1 MIHIIKNIPRPD
13 AALVEELS
21 RHGSATVH
29 EAMGRIGAMERTIK
43 PLARGMKI
51 CGPAF
56 TVKAQAG
63 DNVMILKAMRE
74 ARPGDVIVVDC
85 GRCPESGP
93 FGELAAA
100 ECQTKGLGGFVTT
113 GSVRD
118 TAEIIAMGFPVFSSG
133 VSIVGTVKESLG
145 LINHPISAG
154 GVIVHPGDI
163 ILGDDDGIVVIPLAG
178 AADALEKSDARV
190 EKEAKTLEKI
200 RAGGSIF
207 DIYGYAAVLERQGCV
222 EEEA

>member
-1 MIHIIKNIPRPD
+1 MIHIIRHIPRPD
-13 AALVEELS
+13 PALVQALA

-29 EAMGRIGAMERTIK
+29 EAMGRFGAFNRTIK
-43 PLARGMKI
+43 PLARGMKL
-51 CGPAF
+51 CGPAV

-63 DNVMILKAMRE
+63 DNVMILRAIRD

-93 FGELAAA
+93 FGELMAT
-100 ECQTKGLGGFVTT
+100 ECQVKGLGGFVTT

-118 TAEIIAMGFPVFSSG
+118 SAEIIAMGFPVFSSG

-145 LINHPISAG
+145 LINYPISAG
-154 GVIVHPGDI
+154 DVIVNPGDV
-163 ILGDDDGIVVIPLAG
+163 ILGDDDGVVVVPLDRAEEVL
-178 AADALEKSDARV
+178 AASDARV
-190 EKEAKTLEKI
+190 EKERATLEKI

-207 DIYGYAAVLERQGCV
+207 DIYGYDQVLRRQGCR
-222 EEEA
+222 EEEP

>member
-1 MIHIIKNIPRPD
+1 MIHIIKNIPRPE
-13 AALVEELS
+13 AEVVERFS

-29 EAMGRIGAMERTIK
+29 EAMGRFGAMNRAIK
-43 PLARGMKI
+43 PLARGMKV

-63 DNVMILKAMRE
+63 DNVMILRAIRD
-74 ARPGDVIVVDC
+74 ARPGDIIVVDC

-93 FGELAAA
+93 FGELTAT

-118 TAEIIAMGFPVFSSG
+118 SAEIIAMGFPVFSSG
-133 VSIVGTVKESLG
+133 ISIVGTVKESLG

-154 GVIVHPGDI
+154 DVIVNPGDI
-163 ILGDDDGIVVIPLAG
+163 ILGDDDGIVVIPLAQ
-178 AADALEKSDARV
+178 ARDILEKSDARV
-190 EKEAKTLEKI
+190 AKESGTLEKI

-207 DIYGYAAVLERQGCV
+207 DIYGYEAILRRQGCV
-222 EEEA
+222 EEEP

>member
-1 MIHIIKNIPRPD
+1 MIHVIKHIPRPD
-13 AALVEELS
+13 AALVEKLS

-29 EAMGRIGAMERTIK
+29 EAMGRVGAMERSIK

-56 TVKAQAG
+56 TVRAQAG

-74 ARPGDVIVVDC
+74 ARSGDVIVVDC

-163 ILGDDDGIVVIPLAG
+163 ILGDDDGIVVIPRED

-190 EKEAKTLEKI
+190 AKENKTLEKI
-200 RAGGSIF
+200 RAGESIF
-207 DIYGYAAVLERQGCV
+207 DIYSYAAVLERQGCV